1 MTSMLKLAAARH
13 QNHPKV
19 SRCVRSL
26 KRARGFTL
34 IEMLVTIALTV
45 LVMGALSMLIVYF
58 YRTNSYTLG
67 QSIASEQARRGVED
81 AMRHL
86 REASYGSDGSYPIG
100 SASTSTIVFYANVTT
115 APEIGRITYELVGGT
130 LYRGVAE
137 PSGNP
142 PSYVGATYAT
152 STIATSIVNG
162 TSTPIFTYYDASGAV
177 LSSPINV
184 SKISSVRTTLQIDV
198 NVNRAPTTYTLYAGA
213 TLRNLK
219 AQL

>member
-1 MTSMLKLAAARH
+1 MRLS
-13 QNHPKV
+13 
-19 SRCVRSL
+19 S
-26 KRARGFTL
+26 GFTL

-58 YRTNSYTLG
+58 YRTNSYTLE
-67 QSIASEQARRGVED
+67 QSVASQQARRGVED

-100 SASTSTIVFYANVTT
+100 AAGTSTLVFYANVATM
-115 APEIGRITYELVGGT
+115 PEIGRITYELVGGT

-142 PSYVGATYAT
+142 PSYVGAPYAT

-162 TSTPIFTYYDASGAV
+162 TSTPIFTYYDASGAA
-177 LSSPINV
+177 LSDPINV